1 MVEIFKIFL
10 PCTTRTRLE
19 SLRTAPALYL
29 PIADAGENGGRYIF
43 CFEATKPV

>member
-10 PCTTRTRLE
+10 PCTTRARLE

-29 PIADAGENGGRYIF
+29 IIGDAGEHGGRYIF
-43 CFEATKPV
+43 CFEITKPM